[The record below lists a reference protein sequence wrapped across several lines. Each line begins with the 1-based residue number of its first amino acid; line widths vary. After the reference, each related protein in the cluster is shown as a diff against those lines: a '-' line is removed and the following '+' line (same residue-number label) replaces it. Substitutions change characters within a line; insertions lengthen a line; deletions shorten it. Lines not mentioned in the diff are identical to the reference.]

1 MATRGVTAKVLI
13 VCVACVRLMAI
24 TDAQAHLGAGL
35 KLIDQDRYS
44 EASKEFELA
53 LQADP
58 GLVEA
63 RYHLA
68 VSYFRLYRFPDA
80 RQQFKRVQAAGH
92 RKDWVTYY
100 LARIDL
106 QDGNLEAA
114 IRRLESLKGPQPLQD
129 ELYYLG
135 SAYLKLG
142 QAETA
147 ISFLQREVA
156 YNTRDFRAYNLL
168 GRAYAKLG
176 RTVESERAFQKS
188 EDLHAYYLQGK
199 KDLME
204 CQTRLEAGQVE
215 SAWTLC
221 GPVLQTDDIDKLVV
235 AGMLF
240 GQAGAHDR
248 ALVLFRKAEELDP
261 ESPEANYDLAL
272 TLFQMKEYSQ
282 ARKFVEG
289 ALLLRPD
296 FFEALALDGS
306 LLYLLHDDA
315 AALAVLQHAHKLR
328 PEDAGVRQL
337 LALLERSP
345 SK

>member
-1 MATRGVTAKVLI
+1 MAV
-13 VCVACVRLMAI
+13 
-24 TDAQAHLGAGL
+24 TDAQAYLGAGL
-35 KLIDQDRYS
+35 KLIDLDRYS

-53 LQADP
+53 LLADP

-68 VSYFRLYRFPDA
+68 VSYFRLHRFPDA
-80 RQQFKRVQAAGH
+80 RQQFERVQATGY

-106 QDGNLEAA
+106 LDGNLEAA
-114 IRRLESLKGPQPLQD
+114 VRGLESLKGPQPLQD

-135 SAYLKLG
+135 LAYLKLG
-142 QAETA
+142 QPQTA
-147 ISFLQREVA
+147 VAFLQREVA
-156 YNTRDFRAYNLL
+156 FNARDFRAYNLL

-176 RTVESERAFQKS
+176 RTVESERAFQES
-188 EDLHAYYLQGK
+188 EGLHAYYLQGN

-204 CQTRLEAGQVE
+204 CQTLLQSGQVA

-221 GPVLQTDDIDKLVV
+221 GPILQTDDIDKLVG

-240 GQAGAHDR
+240 GKAGAHDH

-261 ESPEANYDLAL
+261 DSPEVNYDLAL

-296 FFEALALDGS
+296 FFEALALNGS
-306 LLYLLHDDA
+306 LLYLLHEDA
-315 AALAVLQHAHKLR
+315 AALAVLQRAHKLR
-328 PEDAGVRQL
+328 PEDAGVRHL
-337 LALLERSP
+337 LALLERTP